1 MAEIP
6 PAPQQPT
13 LLPLPPTTSISLTP
27 SQTSKV
33 NKLVSISQTSFNACC
48 QALSNNA
55 WDENQALSMLFDLDA
70 DTIQQL
76 AATWEQSSQTAAP
89 PHLPIAIIENTT
101 SLNSIDNL
109 PIATNSIDNLPIA
122 TIDSDE
128 EGMIGG
134 TIISNI
140 TLLPPPIVPV
150 SKTPKPGDPVR
161 IRLSIDRPSNGWG
174 NVQRGEVGRVLMIDS
189 NTIVVDF
196 PSEKGAPWLGNSNDV
211 EVVTTTPTQNS
222 TTNNTNNNNTNNNNN
237 NTDNT
242 NPREGETK
250 ETNQTTPSS
259 PTSPTSTSSPTTSSI
274 KITHD
279 LIPATD
285 NRIPQAG
292 DTIRRKKDAL
302 LAPNNLGEV
311 LVIEQNSRIT
321 AIFVL
326 DNGAP
331 RIVMAGHVD
340 VMLPKNTTTTNT
352 GNHTD
357 VDTSF
362 LQDMQSIMG
371 TSSSSSPSSSSVFAH
386 NGIDPSSLDNVD
398 PATRQMLMAIMEE
411 DERHQ
416 IERRKLALQASNAEI
431 ANSTDFG
438 FQSNLMNL
446 TKKGPKI
453 KLRKKIQMP
462 REWTIKGT
470 SNQLDK
476 KHLEIEN
483 LFACALFDKK
493 DMKFGLKNVNV
504 TDTTVSND
512 GVLINTANV
521 QEDIRLQMT
530 GETKSIAPSFQ
541 LNFKSGDML
550 CVHPPMSGGPWWRV
564 ENVKIEEI
572 LSRNETEMLTAC
584 SSTTNTTAQT
594 TSATETD
601 ISPRINRNFVQPLVC
616 FYRLR
621 LPNNSEF
628 SKVSAIFLSSMG
640 KLMNKTQVT
649 AIDRIQ
655 NQDMWED
662 YHVRHERVDQETMGA
677 PDVRIMNYGCPNLTM
692 VLAIATQGFDWR
704 IHAANGG
711 ISNSHLGQGF
721 YFDETSEQAHLKDK
735 VDKKGKYHMILA
747 RVCVGRSVKGDKTVR
762 RPPPGFHSTKGDG
775 KVVVFDFCQAY
786 PLYHI
791 EYTC

>member
-33 NKLVSISQTSFNACC
+33 NQLVSISQTSFNACC

-76 AATWEQSSQTAAP
+76 AATWQQSSQTAAP

-101 SLNSIDNL
+101 SL
-109 PIATNSIDNLPIA
+109 NSIDNLPIA

-150 SKTPKPGDPVR
+150 FKTPKPGDPVR

-222 TTNNTNNNNTNNNNN
+222 TTNNTNNN
-237 NTDNT
+237 TDNT

-250 ETNQTTPSS
+250 ETKQTTPSS
-259 PTSPTSTSSPTTSSI
+259 PTSPTSTSSPTASSI

-352 GNHTD
+352 TTGNHTD

-371 TSSSSSPSSSSVFAH
+371 GSTSSPSSPSSSSVFAH

-453 KLRKKIQMP
+453 RLRKKIQMP

-521 QEDIRLQMT
+521 QADIRLQMT

-550 CVHPPMSGGPWWRV
+550 CVHPPLSGGPWWRV

-721 YFDETSEQAHLKDK
+721 YFDETSEQAHSPWKSPTLTIAHLKDK